1 MSPLRRVVRLE
12 YNSFY
17 IAGLRDVD
25 VPAGVS
31 GAAFAT
37 NRQCINVGCRMW
49 HDAEI
54 EITLGLHGT
63 VERSGQPRLDWSIA
77 TPDRQVLLFDANHP
91 ELMSLPVKTGNTR
104 IRIWT
109 NHHIEPDKVIVVA
122 GG

>member
-1 MSPLRRVVRLE
+1 MSPLRRIVRLE
-12 YNSFY
+12 FNSFY

-37 NRQCINVGCRMW
+37 NRHCINVGCRMW

-54 EITLGLHGT
+54 EITLGQHST
-63 VERSGQPRLDWSIA
+63 VERTGQPRLDWSIA
-77 TPDRQVLLFDANHP
+77 TPDRQLLLFDANHP
-91 ELMSLPVKTGNTR
+91 ELMRLAVKTRNTR

-109 NHHIEPDKVIVVA
+109 NHPTEPDSVTVLV
-122 GG
+122 GD